1 MNMEYSIS
9 TDQSKLDIDAIHDYL
24 CNTSYWAKGR
34 SLENVKKSIVHSM
47 CFGLYDTSDRMLGFA
62 RVVSDEVVFAYV
74 MDVFIVE
81 EHRGKGLGSM
91 LVKHIVEHPQL
102 QVKLRLLITADAH
115 GLYKKLGFSDLAD
128 PERFLVIKDKNRY

>member
-24 CNTSYWAKGR
+24 CNASYWAKGR

-62 RVVSDEVVFAYV
+62 RVVTDEVVFAYV

-81 EHRGKGLGSM
+81 EHRGKGLGNM